1 MFLACKVEEVY
12 IPRVNDFALATDGGY
27 HYEQIL
33 KMESKIM
40 KIL

>member
-27 HYEQIL
+27 NRE
-33 KMESKIM
+33 
-40 KIL
+40 

>member
-27 HYEQIL
+27 NYE
-33 KMESKIM
+33 
-40 KIL
+40 